1 MLPFRTSVSTRR
13 TPGKTHKP
21 VPPSIQAKG
30 ETGLTRAL
38 FVGRFQPFHY
48 GHLHAIEKILEES
61 DELVLVVGS
70 AQMSHEHDNPFTA
83 GERIEMIRAALD
95 AADIPTERYIIIPIS
110 DAPAHRVWV
119 SAVESQTPRFDL
131 VYSNQP
137 LTKRLLIEAGYEV
150 RNIPLFQRG
159 KYEASEIRRRILE
172 EEDWNDLVPPEVHR
186 IVQEIDG
193 ENRIRD
199 LAKTDSV
206 NAGRR

>member
-1 MLPFRTSVSTRR
+1 
-13 TPGKTHKP
+13 
-21 VPPSIQAKG
+21 
-30 ETGLTRAL
+30 L

-48 GHLHAIEKILEES
+48 GHLYAIEKILEEN

-70 AQMSHEHDNPFTA
+70 AQMSHEPDNPFTA

-95 AADIPTERYIIIPIS
+95 AADIPSERYMIIPIS

-137 LTKRLLIEAGYEV
+137 LTRRLLIEAGCEV
-150 RNIPLFQRG
+150 RNIPLYQRG
-159 KYEASEIRRRILE
+159 MYEASEIRRRILE
-172 EEDWNDLVPPEVHR
+172 GEDWSDLVPPEVYR